1 MESNDIQELWA
12 KYNEKLDQHLKFNS
26 NLLRKMNLD
35 KSKKEFNKSFS
46 YEIIN
51 LSISIL
57 IVIITGSR
65 SFQYLDN
72 MPIYL
77 SFILSAL
84 LGIAY
89 STLSIIKIQKFSKIN
104 FYSKASIINYQK
116 QLADLRK
123 TVLKYKKIE
132 LFLMPLLLIT
142 ILPVASMLAHNVNI
156 FDDLTRFIATYIICL
171 IICYPAALWLY
182 KQLYENKLQNI
193 MTFLDEITEYE
204 KTESEE
210 E

>member
-26 NLLRKMNLD
+26 NLLRKINLD

-51 LSISIL
+51 LSIAII
-57 IVIITGSR
+57 IVIITGGR

-84 LGIAY
+84 LGITY

-104 FYSKASIINYQK
+104 FYSNASIINYQK

-142 ILPVASMLAHNVNI
+142 LLPVASMLAHNVNI
-156 FDDLTRFIATYIICL
+156 FNDLTRFITTYIICL

-193 MTFLDEITEYE
+193 MTFLDEIAEYE
-204 KTESEE
+204 KSESEE
-210 E
+210 D

>member
-35 KSKKEFNKSFS
+35 KSKREFNKSFS

-84 LGIAY
+84 IGIAY

-104 FYSKASIINYQK
+104 FYSNVSIINYQK